1 MGTIFVTGST
11 TGLGSLAGE
20 QLRSAGHRVILHA
33 RDQDR
38 AAALRRRLPNAP
50 FVVGDLSS
58 LTEIFDVAA
67 QVNELGPIDAVIHNA
82 GIYGGPI
89 NLTHE
94 GTPATFAVNVLAPY
108 VLTARIPNVRRLVY
122 LSSGMHKV
130 RPVETDPFWRN
141 RTWSGTQAY
150 SESKFYLTALAMAVA
165 RLRPDTF
172 ANAVDPGWVPTRMGG
187 SSAPDDL
194 AAGVATQV
202 ALASGAQGVAALS
215 GQYLHH
221 MVVRDP
227 AAGTRNTEVQERLLG
242 LCLELSGAAL

>member
-1 MGTIFVTGST
+1 MATIFITGST

-33 RDQDR
+33 RDQAR
-38 AAALRRRLPNAP
+38 AAALRRQLPNAP

-58 LTEIFDVAA
+58 LTETFDVVA

-94 GTPATFAVNVLAPY
+94 GIPATFAVNVLAPY
-108 VLTARIPNVRRLVY
+108 VLTAKIPNVPRLVY
-122 LSSGMHKV
+122 ISSGMHQV
-130 RPVETDPFWRN
+130 RPVATDPLWRN
-141 RTWSGTQAY
+141 RAWSGTQAY
-150 SESKFYLTALAMAVA
+150 SESKFYVTALAMAVA

-187 SSAPDDL
+187 SGAPDDL
-194 AAGVATQV
+194 HAGAATQV
-202 ALASGAQGVAALS
+202 ALASRADAVAALS
-215 GQYLHH
+215 GEYLHH
-221 MVVRDP
+221 MTVRDP
-227 AAGTRNTEVQERLLG
+227 AAGTSNPEVQERLLE
-242 LCLELSGAAL
+242 LCFELSAVVL

>member
-1 MGTIFVTGST
+1 M
-11 TGLGSLAGE
+11 AGE
-20 QLRSAGHRVILHA
+20 QLSSAGNRVIFHA
-33 RDQDR
+33 RNQER
-38 AAALRRRLPNAP
+38 AAVLRQQLPNA

-58 LTEIFDVAA
+58 LAETFDIAA
-67 QVNELGPIDAVIHNA
+67 QLNELEPIDAVIHNA
-82 GIYGGPI
+82 RIYGGPI
-89 NLTHE
+89 TLTAE
-94 GTPATFAVNVLAPY
+94 GIPATFAVNVLAPY
-108 VLTARIPNVRRLVY
+108 VLTARIPNVRSLIY

-150 SESKFYLTALAMAVA
+150 SESKFYVTALAMAVA
-165 RLRPDTF
+165 RLRPATF

-202 ALASGAQGVAALS
+202 ALASGARSVVALS
-215 GQYLHH
+215 GQYLLH
-221 MVVRDP
+221 MVVRNP
-227 AAGTRNTEVQERLLG
+227 AAGTRNPEVQERLLG